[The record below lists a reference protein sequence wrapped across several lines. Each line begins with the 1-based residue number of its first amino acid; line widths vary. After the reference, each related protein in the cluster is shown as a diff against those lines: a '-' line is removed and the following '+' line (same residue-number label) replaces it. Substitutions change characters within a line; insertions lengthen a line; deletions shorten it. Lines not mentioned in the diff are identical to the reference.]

1 MLARLQKTRDGSPDV
16 RVRMLHGVLPL
27 GLLREARQHVVAVE
41 EAREVDELA
50 LELREPAVFFWGD
63 WSLEWDVCQCI

>member
-1 MLARLQKTRDGSPDV
+1 MLARLQKARDGSPDV
-16 RVRMLHGVLPL
+16 RVRMLHGLLPL

-50 LELREPAVFFWGD
+50 LEVREPAMFFWRV
-63 WSLEWDVCQCI
+63 WSLEWDVWQCL